1 MSSKKVHIALIALGI
16 GIGIFFSGI
25 IVMLSPEEE
34 TDEISALEYEKWA
47 EKEGLYRL
55 KDITEIQENSKHYII
70 YIDENTTIDKVKSIL
85 LELKLIDE
93 KALEMISEEEYKLV
107 EKSLIDLKK
116 KSDANKII
124 ENCFVKK

>member
-25 IVMLSPEEE
+25 IVMLSPEEK
-34 TDEISALEYEKWA
+34 TKEISELEYEQWA
-47 EKEGLYRL
+47 EKEGFYRL

-70 YIDENTTIDKVKSIL
+70 YIDENTTIEKVKAIL
-85 LELKLIDE
+85 LELNLIDE
-93 KALEMISEEEYKLV
+93 KSLEVISEEEYELV
-107 EKSLIDLKK
+107 EKNLIDIKK
-116 KSDANKII
+116 KTDANKII